1 MTHQAIVGSTTS
13 GPPLADEPLGALTLG
28 GFLRQTCHEH
38 ATRQALVFHPPAGPV
53 TSYTYADVWDEAS
66 AVARALLARGVT
78 KDTRVGLLATNR
90 PEWVTAAFGI
100 ALAGATC
107 VALSTFTT
115 LAELEYQLRVADVST
130 LIFERSV
137 AKRDFAAELVGL
149 CPEIATAP
157 REVHSAR
164 FPFLR
169 RLICIGEAPVAGAA
183 LESWSDFL
191 RTDAMALAPLVDAIG
206 AEIAPGDRALVFFS
220 SGSTAKPKAIAHMHR
235 AATIQCWRWRRY
247 LGIDSNVRTWAANGF
262 FWSGNFAM
270 ALGATFAVGGCVV
283 LQRFFVPGEALRLMQ
298 DERVSMPLAWPH
310 QWARLAEDPAWN
322 DVDLSS
328 LRYVGENSPLRT
340 HPTVRTIWQEPVSAY
355 GNTETLTINT
365 AYPSGTPTAEME
377 GNHGPPLAGNTIRIV
392 NPLTGEE
399 LTRGEVGEIAVKGP
413 TLMLGYLRV
422 PAEEAFDA
430 EGFFHTGDGGF
441 IDPEG
446 RLHWQGRL
454 NDIIK
459 TGGANVSPL
468 EIDAVLVQCPGV
480 KIGATVGV
488 PHDTLGEMVVAC
500 IVTEAG
506 VTLEESAVRAF
517 VAERLSSYKVPRR
530 VLFLAESDLSLTG
543 SNKVKTAALREVAAR
558 RLAAEQ

>member
-1 MTHQAIVGSTTS
+1 MTHQATVGSTTR

-38 ATRQALVFHPPAGPV
+38 PKRQALVFHPPSGPV

-115 LAELEYQLRVADVST
+115 LAELEYQLRVADVSL

-137 AKRDFAAELVGL
+137 AKRDFAAELIGL

-169 RLICIGEAPVAGAA
+169 RLICIGESPSAGAA

-191 RTDAMALAPLVDAIG
+191 RTDAMALAPLIEAMG
-206 AEIAPGDRALVFFS
+206 AEISPVDRALVFFS

-283 LQRFFVPGEALRLMQ
+283 LQRQHA
-298 DERVSMPLAWPH
+298 
-310 QWARLAEDPAWN
+310 ARLAP
-322 DVDLSS
+322 S
-328 LRYVGENSPLRT
+328 VG
-340 HPTVRTIWQEPVSAY
+340 
-355 GNTETLTINT
+355 
-365 AYPSGTPTAEME
+365 
-377 GNHGPPLAGNTIRIV
+377 
-392 NPLTGEE
+392 
-399 LTRGEVGEIAVKGP
+399 
-413 TLMLGYLRV
+413 
-422 PAEEAFDA
+422 
-430 EGFFHTGDGGF
+430 
-441 IDPEG
+441 
-446 RLHWQGRL
+446 
-454 NDIIK
+454 
-459 TGGANVSPL
+459 
-468 EIDAVLVQCPGV
+468 
-480 KIGATVGV
+480 
-488 PHDTLGEMVVAC
+488 
-500 IVTEAG
+500 
-506 VTLEESAVRAF
+506 
-517 VAERLSSYKVPRR
+517 
-530 VLFLAESDLSLTG
+530 
-543 SNKVKTAALREVAAR
+543 AAR
-558 RLAAEQ
+558 RGSRLE